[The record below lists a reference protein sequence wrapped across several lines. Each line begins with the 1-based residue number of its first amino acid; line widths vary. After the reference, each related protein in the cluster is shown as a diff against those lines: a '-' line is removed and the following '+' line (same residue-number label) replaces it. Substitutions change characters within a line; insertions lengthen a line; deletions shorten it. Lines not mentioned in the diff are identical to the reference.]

1 MIDILLGV
9 LDEGRLTDAKG
20 RFCDFSNTIV
30 ILTSNLGVKEAI
42 AATEDLEQ
50 RKQIILKVVQGTLRP
65 ELYNRLGAV
74 VPFNALDVSTLRAIV
89 TKNLRGVHAQLQ
101 EAHKASLLFD
111 DEVVAHLATLAYD
124 PAYGARPVE
133 RTVDRLLLA
142 DLSRLII
149 GGSVPAGSV
158 VRMYLD
164 GEELGLL
171 SGPEAEVIAELATL
185 RASSQSPNAASSAA
199 SDAAPSA
206 PSAASAP
213 SAPSAPFAS
222 SAPSAASD
230 AAPSAPSAPAAPS
243 APSAASDAAS
253 AAAPAVPA
261 GAPS

>member
-1 MIDILLGV
+1 VSGLIGSRPGLVGSEQGGFLTEQVRRNPYSIVLFDEIEKAHPEVIDILLGV

-42 AATEDLEQ
+42 AATEDLLQ
-50 RKQIILKVVQGTLRP
+50 RKEIILKVVQGTLRP

-74 VPFNALDVSTLRAIV
+74 VPFNALDVETLNAIV
-89 TKNLRGVHAQLQ
+89 RKNLRGVNAQLM
-101 EAHKASLLFD
+101 EAHKATLEYD
-111 DEVVAHLATLAYD
+111 DDVVAHLAVLAYD

-149 GGSVPAGSV
+149 GGSVPAGSI

-171 SGPEAEVIAELATL
+171 AGSADEVQVALDGL
-185 RASSQSPNAASSAA
+185 RAEAANAEAA
-199 SDAAPSA
+199 NAEATKA
-206 PSAASAP
+206 
-213 SAPSAPFAS
+213 
-222 SAPSAASD
+222 
-230 AAPSAPSAPAAPS
+230 
-243 APSAASDAAS
+243 DAAS
-253 AAAPAVPA
+253 ADTLAAPPA
-261 GAPS
+261 